1 MPPNHAVMYQGPQST
16 GSRMENAL
24 LEYPVGQTGGE
35 HLSSFSSAQLI
46 LAVTALNI
54 PEEDQGVLHLS
65 SPYTSAKCSDME
77 SSGANMKMGLLSAA
91 AWYISMVSVVVFLV
105 LQWFRKKKKKKS
117 PAVQALLLK
126 PILAA
131 HGLPQKQN
139 SISMF

>member
-1 MPPNHAVMYQGPQST
+1 
-16 GSRMENAL
+16 MENAL
-24 LEYPVGQTGGE
+24 LEYPIGQTGGE

-77 SSGANMKMGLLSAA
+77 SSGVDMKMGLLSAA

-105 LQWFRKKKKKKS
+105 LQWFRKKKKKS
-117 PAVQALLLK
+117 PAVRALLLK

-139 SISMF
+139 SISVF